1 MGRQA
6 LLLVAAVSLYFSTT
20 AQQTHF
26 FPKLSLVKT
35 YDVANLNKTFGYT
48 SAISKEK
55 LEPSSTLIY
64 APLSPQLKLK
74 DLHQQLGSDLRY
86 LRIEKRNKEFQGAFQ
101 GLMQGATNKGKPGL

>member
-35 YDVANLNKTFGYT
+35 YDVANLNKSFGYT

-55 LEPSSTLIY
+55 LKPSSTLIY

-86 LRIEKRNKEFQGAFQ
+86 LRIEKRNKEFQDMFQ
-101 GLMQGATNKGKPGL
+101 GLMQGGTNKGRPGL